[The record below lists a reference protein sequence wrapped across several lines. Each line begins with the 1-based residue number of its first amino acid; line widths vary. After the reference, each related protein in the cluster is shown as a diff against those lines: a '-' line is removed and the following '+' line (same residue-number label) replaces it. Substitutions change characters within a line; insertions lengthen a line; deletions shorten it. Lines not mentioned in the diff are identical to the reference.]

1 MACTSCL
8 VGRFFQAPQDQRSM
22 LRMCRVDKILV
33 TSMGNQLAVNP
44 NETAVPPSQLKANQD
59 GKMSCCCTTSACIE
73 HMIVSCYM
81 SLS

>member
-1 MACTSCL
+1 
-8 VGRFFQAPQDQRSM
+8 
-22 LRMCRVDKILV
+22 
-33 TSMGNQLAVNP
+33 MGNQLAVNP

-81 SLS
+81 SPLKILRPGRRLFRASYESHETSNTAE